1 MTLTR
6 CVIDGSSTS
15 ILVLVWRL
23 QGRVVGGVWGKA
35 SKDASVPK
43 KTGKNIRINIG
54 SEDLVL
60 SGQVAYRVL
69 GKIDDVLINCIS

>member
-1 MTLTR
+1 M
-6 CVIDGSSTS
+6 
-15 ILVLVWRL
+15 
-23 QGRVVGGVWGKA
+23 VVRVWGKA